1 MEEGGRREDPVFDGL
16 ITLTAISVFVTA
28 VWMWKVHP
36 LQNVY
41 FNIFAGKNVIARY
54 DLDYW
59 GLANR
64 RALEYILQND
74 HSPVVTVGSDN
85 AMSPLGYSFLMLKP
99 EDRERVRLGD
109 DKRASDYV
117 VTNHRFDTD
126 IDNAKY
132 RREYELFYEV
142 RVDSE
147 LVLSVFKWK
156 GGMSAAESSCAG
168 DKVR

>member
-1 MEEGGRREDPVFDGL
+1 
-16 ITLTAISVFVTA
+16 
-28 VWMWKVHP
+28 MWKVHP

-64 RALEYILQND
+64 RAQEYILQND
-74 HSPVVTVGSDN
+74 RSPVVTVGGDN
-85 AMSPLGYSFLMLKP
+85 AMSPVGYSFLMLKS
-99 EDRERVRLGD
+99 EDRERVRLED
-109 DKRASDYV
+109 DKRTPHYV

-132 RREYELFYEV
+132 RR
-142 RVDSE
+142 
-147 LVLSVFKWK
+147 
-156 GGMSAAESSCAG
+156 GMSCFM
-168 DKVR
+168 K